1 MVETNGTDA
10 RTWLDNAGRPHSE
23 EMHVE
28 EVYHRV
34 NRDRM
39 ELSMTI
45 DDPKVYSKPWLALD
59 KLPMKLMPANT
70 DVPEMMCSPSELAEY
85 NRRHASKGE
94 IRGKQ

>member
-1 MVETNGTDA
+1 
-10 RTWLDNAGRPHSE
+10 
-23 EMHVE
+23 MHVE

-39 ELSMTI
+39 ELNMTI